1 MLSTTAHPSSSPSG
15 TQVWS
20 RWRARTALRVA
31 HLIAVVGEGGR
42 SARAD
47 Q

>member
-1 MLSTTAHPSSSPSG
+1 MLSTTAHPSRSPSDA
-15 TQVWS
+15 QVWS